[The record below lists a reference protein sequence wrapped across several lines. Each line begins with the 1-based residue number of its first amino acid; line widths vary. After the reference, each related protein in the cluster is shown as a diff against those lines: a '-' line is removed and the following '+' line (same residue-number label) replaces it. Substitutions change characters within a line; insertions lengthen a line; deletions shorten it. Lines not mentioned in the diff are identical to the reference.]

1 MWWKKTASA
10 VFFLLRTQNTEH
22 RTQNFEL
29 RTIKYRR
36 VNDVF

>member
-1 MWWKKTASA
+1 MIKKDSFGCL
-10 VFFLLRTQNTEH
+10 FFTQNTEH